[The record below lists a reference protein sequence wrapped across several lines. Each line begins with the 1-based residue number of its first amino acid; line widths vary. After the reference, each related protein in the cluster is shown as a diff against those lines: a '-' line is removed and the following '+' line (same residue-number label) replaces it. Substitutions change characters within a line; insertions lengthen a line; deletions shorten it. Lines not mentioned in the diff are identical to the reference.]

1 MQNLNPDRLYLT
13 TTLRIYKMTD
23 TLFKKI
29 IDREIPADIVYEDDN
44 CLAFKDI
51 NPVAPTHILIIPK
64 KQIEKV
70 ADAEIG
76 DKELLG
82 HLILVAGNIARDLGV
97 EDAFRL
103 VVNNGSGAQ
112 QTVFH
117 LHIHLIAGR
126 EFNWPPG

>member
-1 MQNLNPDRLYLT
+1 MSETIFQ
-13 TTLRIYKMTD
+13 
-23 TLFKKI
+23 KI
-29 IDREIPADIVYEDDN
+29 IDKELPADIVYEDDS

-51 NPVAPTHILIIPK
+51 NPVAPVHILIIPK
-64 KQIEKV
+64 KRIEKIS
-70 ADAEIG
+70 DSNTE

-82 HLILVAGNIARDLGV
+82 HLFLVAGNIARDLGI

-103 VVNNGSGAQ
+103 VVNNGAGAQ

-126 EFNWPPG
+126 EFSWPPG

>member
-1 MQNLNPDRLYLT
+1 MSETIFQ
-13 TTLRIYKMTD
+13 
-23 TLFKKI
+23 KI
-29 IDREIPADIVYEDDN
+29 IDKELPANIVYEDDS

-51 NPVAPTHILIIPK
+51 NPVAPIHILVIPK
-64 KQIEKV
+64 KRIEKIS
-70 ADAEIG
+70 DSNTE

-82 HLILVAGNIARDLGV
+82 YLFLVAGNIARDLGI

-103 VVNNGSGAQ
+103 VVNNGAGAQ

>member
-1 MQNLNPDRLYLT
+1 MSETIFQ
-13 TTLRIYKMTD
+13 
-23 TLFKKI
+23 KI
-29 IDREIPADIVYEDDN
+29 IDKELPADIVYEDES

-51 NPVAPTHILIIPK
+51 NPVAPIHILIIPK
-64 KQIEKV
+64 KRIEKIS
-70 ADAEIG
+70 DSNIE

-82 HLILVAGNIARDLGV
+82 HLILVAGNIARDLGI

-103 VVNNGSGAQ
+103 VVNNGAGAQ

-117 LHIHLIAGR
+117 LHVHLIAGR

>member
-1 MQNLNPDRLYLT
+1 MSETIFQ
-13 TTLRIYKMTD
+13 
-23 TLFKKI
+23 KI
-29 IDREIPADIVYEDDN
+29 IDKELPADIVYEDDS

-51 NPVAPTHILIIPK
+51 NPVAPIHILVIPK
-64 KQIEKV
+64 KRIEKIS
-70 ADAEIG
+70 DSNTE

-82 HLILVAGNIARDLGV
+82 HLFLVAGNIARDLGI
-97 EDAFRL
+97 EEAFRL
-103 VVNNGSGAQ
+103 VVNNGAEAQ

>member
-1 MQNLNPDRLYLT
+1 MSETIFQ
-13 TTLRIYKMTD
+13 
-23 TLFKKI
+23 KI
-29 IDREIPADIVYEDDN
+29 IDKELPADIVYEDES

-51 NPVAPTHILIIPK
+51 NPVAPIHILIIPIK
-64 KQIEKV
+64 RIDKISDSNTE
-70 ADAEIG
+70 

-82 HLILVAGNIARDLGV
+82 HLFLVAGNIARDLGI

-103 VVNNGSGAQ
+103 VVNNGAGAQ

-117 LHIHLIAGR
+117 LHVHLIAGR

>member
-1 MQNLNPDRLYLT
+1 MSETIFQ
-13 TTLRIYKMTD
+13 
-23 TLFKKI
+23 KI
-29 IDREIPADIVYEDDN
+29 IDKELPADIVYEDDI

-51 NPVAPTHILIIPK
+51 NPVAPIHILVIPK
-64 KQIEKV
+64 KRIEKIS
-70 ADAEIG
+70 DSNTD

-82 HLILVAGNIARDLGV
+82 HLFLVAGNIARDLGI

-103 VVNNGSGAQ
+103 VVNNGAGAQ